1 MDDASWV
8 TGFLDVIDP
17 ALDSI
22 KRLLNL
28 DQGLINKAREP
39 SKDAESI
46 EDGAEEPFLTTSLGL
61 NDGNDIGY
69 GSRFD
74 LNAFI
79 KDKLSLD
86 PSKLDLLMENS
97 GNSSPKR
104 VTSPR
109 RMWRSQNR
117 TTMTLP

>member
-8 TGFLDVIDP
+8 MGFLDVLDP

-39 SKDAESI
+39 PKDAKSI
-46 EDGAEEPFLTTSLGL
+46 EDGAKESLLTTLGL
-61 NDGNDIGY
+61 SDGNGIGY

-74 LNAFI
+74 LDAFI

-86 PSKLDLLMENS
+86 PSKLDILMENS

-109 RMWRSQNR
+109 RMWRSQKR